1 LNTKNIFRSD
11 RVLLVLIL
19 SVFFLLLYV
28 SFREFSDSEI
38 HPSVETSKQAIID
51 NRNLLLSNKKLIE
64 DNQVLMESSLKR
76 DNSNYHL
83 LNNFSGEFKV
93 VKENQVII
101 TDNITKLNSKL
112 DAISKQLKITGQ

>member
-1 LNTKNIFRSD
+1 MNTKNIFRSD

-19 SVFFLLLYV
+19 FVFFLLLYV

-38 HPSVETSKQAIID
+38 YPSLEISKQAIID
-51 NRNLLLSNKKLIE
+51 NRNLLLVNKKLIE

-83 LNNFSGEFKV
+83 LNNFSAEFKV